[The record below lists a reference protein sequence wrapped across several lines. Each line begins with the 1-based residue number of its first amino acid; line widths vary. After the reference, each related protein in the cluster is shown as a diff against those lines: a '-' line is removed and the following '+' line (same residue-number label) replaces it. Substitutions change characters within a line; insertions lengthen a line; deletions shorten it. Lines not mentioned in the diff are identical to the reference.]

1 MGIASGISQL
11 VQTNILHR
19 TRAAAPKNLLPALQQ
34 RYPETL
40 WQHSSWARHEKVWTS
55 NSAISALDMMATWM
69 REYFWDRSEA
79 VECVLTAAGMG
90 SLYDYNHCDY

>member
-1 MGIASGISQL
+1 MSISSGISHL
-11 VQTNILHR
+11 VQSGILHG
-19 TRAAAPKNLLPALQQ
+19 TRAAAPKSLLPTLQQ

-40 WQHSSWARHEKVWTS
+40 WQHTSWARHKKFWTS
-55 NSAISALDMMATWM
+55 SSAISALDMMAAWM

-79 VECVLTAAGMG
+79 VECVLIAAGLG